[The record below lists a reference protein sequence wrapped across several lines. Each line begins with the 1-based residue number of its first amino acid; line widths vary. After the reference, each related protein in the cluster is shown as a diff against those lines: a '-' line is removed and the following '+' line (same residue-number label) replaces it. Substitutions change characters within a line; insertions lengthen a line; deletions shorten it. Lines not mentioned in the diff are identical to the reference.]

1 MKLGDL
7 GDGPRL
13 REAAGF
19 MMRGVDYG
27 IYSAEGA
34 GDHDGGGVPPWQR
47 SRGRD
52 AGEPGLGKSGVGG
65 DTWGGEVR
73 VKA

>member
-1 MKLGDL
+1 MKRGDL

-34 GDHDGGGVPPWQR
+34 GDHDGGGVLPWQR
-47 SRGRD
+47 SRGGMLESLAWGSR
-52 AGEPGLGKSGVGG
+52 GEGG